1 MSTVWDGC
9 SPEQAALCDAVK
21 AAGADPQTI
30 PADGGLSVD
39 GYRTVVEDDG
49 RPVVFGDST
58 IVTEFH
64 PWNIPADQVAE
75 IMRLDSEAVRAGRFR
90 A

>member
-1 MSTVWDGC
+1 MSTVWEGC

-21 AAGADPQTI
+21 AAGADPQMI

-39 GYRTVVEDDG
+39 GYRTVIEDDG
-49 RPVVFGDST
+49 RPIVIGDYT
-58 IVTEFH
+58 IATEFH
-64 PWNIPADQVAE
+64 PWTIPADEVAE
-75 IMRLDSEAVRAGRFR
+75 ILRLDIEAALAGRFR